1 MIYVVGL
8 YCSCLLF
15 RCWCIEKDSL
25 SDSVSDL
32 QGRCANGEFQGVVI
46 RTVEHEF
53 GGIFSSVN
61 ISLKKHFQIIKL
73 ILHINVNMMIY

>member
-1 MIYVVGL
+1 MWWDSTVVVYSLDVGVL
-8 YCSCLLF
+8 KKILF
-15 RCWCIEKDSL
+15 PILCWT
-25 SDSVSDL
+25 L
-32 QGRCANGEFQGVVI
+32 QGYYADGEFQGVVI